1 MLDPA
6 ILKDNLE
13 VLESN
18 ISRRNLDIDVS
29 HLISLNEERKSLRF
43 NAEQKR
49 SQQKELG
56 KQIAN
61 ADNSEKEKLLD
72 KASELS
78 NDVKL
83 LFEQVDKKDE
93 EFLNLWIKIPNL
105 ISSTSPDG
113 KSENDNLE
121 IKKVGNVKE
130 ISNPKDHLEI
140 ASKLNLIDVEKA
152 SEVSGSRFA
161 YLFGDLVKI
170 EFNLVSWA
178 LNKLSDKG
186 FTPTVPPVLVRE
198 NALYGTGFF
207 PDDAE
212 QVYEIPNDDLYL
224 VGTSEVPL
232 AALHTNEIIDLEELP
247 IRYAGFSTCF
257 RREAGTYGKDTTG
270 IFRVHQFDKV
280 EMFSF
285 CNPEKSEEE
294 HEFILSVEEELL
306 QSLEIPYRVVDVCA
320 GDLGASAAKKYDIEA
335 WIPSQNTYREVTS
348 CSNTTDYQARRLN
361 IRAKKEGNTSV
372 LHTLNG
378 TAIAVGRILIALIE
392 NNQNED
398 SSVVFSVP
406 KLIVLPLR
414 YKSLNL
420 FELVPKS

>member
-13 VLESN
+13 DLELN
-18 ISRRNLDIDVS
+18 ISRRDLKIDINL
-29 HLISLNEERKSLRF
+29 LISLNDERKSLRF

-61 ADNSEKEKLLD
+61 ANENEKEELLD

-78 NDVKL
+78 NEVKL
-83 LFEQVDKKDE
+83 LFEEVDKRDE
-93 EFLNLWIKIPNL
+93 EFFNLWVKIPNL
-105 ISSTSPDG
+105 ISKTSPDG
-113 KSENDNLE
+113 KSDQDNLE
-121 IKKVGNVKE
+121 IKKVGNVKD
-130 ISNPKDHLEI
+130 ISSPKDHLEI
-140 ASKLNLIDVEKA
+140 ATKLNLLDVEKA

-178 LNKLSDKG
+178 LNKLSEKG

-232 AALHTNEIIDLEELP
+232 AALHTNEIINLEELP
-247 IRYAGFSTCF
+247 LRYAGFSTCF

-285 CNPEKSEEE
+285 CSPEKSEKE

-348 CSNTTDYQARRLN
+348 CSNTTSFQARRLN
-361 IRAKKEGNTSV
+361 IRAKSEGETKV

-392 NNQNED
+392 NNQTED
-398 SSVVFSVP
+398 GNVKFSNKVAEIIGV
-406 KLIVLPLR
+406 K
-414 YKSLNL
+414 NL
-420 FELVPKS
+420 GQ

>member
-1 MLDPA
+1 MLDPV

-29 HLISLNEERKSLRF
+29 HLIALNEERKSLRF

-49 SQQKELG
+49 SQQKEIG

-61 ADNSEKEKLLD
+61 ADKNEKEELLN

-78 NDVKL
+78 NEVKL

-93 EFLNLWIKIPNL
+93 EFTNLWVKIPNL
-105 ISSTSPDG
+105 ISRTSPDG
-113 KSENDNLE
+113 KSDKDNLE
-121 IKKVGNVKE
+121 IKKVGNIKE

-178 LNKLSDKG
+178 LNQLSEKG

-232 AALHTNEIIDLEELP
+232 AALHTNEIINMEELP

-285 CNPEKSEEE
+285 CHPEKSEEE
-294 HEFILSVEEELL
+294 HEFILSVEEDLL

-348 CSNTTDYQARRLN
+348 CSNTTSFQARRLN
-361 IRAKKEGNTSV
+361 IRAKSEGETSI

-392 NNQNED
+392 NNQTED
-398 SSVVFSVP
+398 GKVEFSEKVAEIIGV
-406 KLIVLPLR
+406 K
-414 YKSLNL
+414 NL
-420 FELVPKS
+420 G

>member
-18 ISRRNLDIDVS
+18 ISRRNLDIDVN

-61 ADNSEKEKLLD
+61 ADKNEKEELLN

-78 NDVKL
+78 DEVKL

-93 EFLNLWIKIPNL
+93 EFLNQWVKIPNL
-105 ISSTSPDG
+105 ISKTSPDG
-113 KSENDNLE
+113 KSDKDNLE

-140 ASKLNLIDVEKA
+140 ASQLNLIDVEKA

-178 LNKLSDKG
+178 LNKLSEKG

-232 AALHTNEIIDLEELP
+232 AALHTNEIINMEELP

-348 CSNTTDYQARRLN
+348 CSNTTSFQARRLN
-361 IRAKKEGNTSV
+361 IRAKSEGETSI

-392 NNQNED
+392 NNQTED
-398 SSVVFSVP
+398 GEVVFSENVANILGV
-406 KLIVLPLR
+406 KRLS
-414 YKSLNL
+414 KQ
-420 FELVPKS
+420 

>member
-6 ILKDNLE
+6 LLKNDLE
-13 VLESN
+13 TLKLN
-18 ISRRNLDIDVS
+18 ISRRNLNVDIDF
-29 HLISLNEERKSLRF
+29 LINLNEERKKLRF
-43 NAEQKR
+43 EAEQKR
-49 SQQKELG
+49 SEQKEIG
-56 KQIAN
+56 KEIAT
-61 ADNSEKEKLLD
+61 ADDKSKENLLSQ
-72 KASELS
+72 ASNIS
-78 NDVKL
+78 NEVKS
-83 LFEQVDKKDE
+83 LFEKVDQKDE
-93 EFLNLWIKIPNL
+93 EFFNNWVKIPNI
-105 ISSTSPDG
+105 ISETSPDG
-113 KSENDNLE
+113 KSDSDNLE
-121 IKKVGNVKE
+121 IKKIGNIKE
-130 ISNPKDHLEI
+130 MKNPRDHLEI

-212 QVYEIPNDDLYL
+212 QVYEIPNDDLFL

-232 AALHTNEIIDLEELP
+232 AALHTNEILNIKNLP
-247 IRYAGFSTCF
+247 LRYAGFSTCF

-285 CNPEKSEEE
+285 CDPVKSKEE

-306 QSLEIPYRVVDVCA
+306 QALEIPYRVVDVCA
-320 GDLGASAAKKYDIEA
+320 GDLGASAAKKFDIEA

-361 IRAKKEGNTSV
+361 IRAKDEGSTSV

-392 NNQNED
+392 NNQNTD
-398 SSVVFSVP
+398 GSVVFSDKVGEIIGVEQLG
-406 KLIVLPLR
+406 K
-414 YKSLNL
+414 
-420 FELVPKS
+420 

>member
-6 ILKDNLE
+6 LLKDNLDI
-13 VLESN
+13 LKKN
-18 ISRRNLDIDVS
+18 IIRRSLDVDLDNLIK
-29 HLISLNEERKSLRF
+29 LNEERKSLRF

-49 SQQKELG
+49 SEQKEIG
-56 KQIAN
+56 KSIAS
-61 ADNSEKEKLLD
+61 ASTDEKDNLLL
-72 KASELS
+72 KASALS
-78 NDVKL
+78 DEVKK
-83 LFEQVDKKDE
+83 LFEEVDIKDK
-93 EFLNLWIKIPNL
+93 EFIDLWIKIPNL
-105 ISSTSPDG
+105 VSDSSPDG
-113 KSENDNLE
+113 KTDQDNAE
-121 IKKVGNVKE
+121 IKQIGSIKQ
-130 ISNPKDHLEI
+130 IDNPKDHLEI
-140 ASKLNLIDVEKA
+140 AEKLKLINVQKA
-152 SEVSGSRFA
+152 AEVSGSRFA

-178 LNKLSDKG
+178 LNKLSEKG

-198 NALYGTGFF
+198 SALYGTGFF

-232 AALHTNEIIDLEELP
+232 AALHSNEILDLQKLP

-285 CNPEKSEEE
+285 CDPKKSTEE

-306 QSLEIPYRVVDVCA
+306 QLLEIPYRVVDVCA
-320 GDLGASAAKKYDIEA
+320 GDLGASASKKYDIEA

-361 IRAKKEGNTSV
+361 IRTKQDGETSI

-392 NNQNED
+392 NNQLPDGTVKFSD
-398 SSVVFSVP
+398 S
-406 KLIVLPLR
+406 LAAIVGVDRL
-414 YKSLNL
+414 S
-420 FELVPKS
+420 

>member
-18 ISRRNLDIDVS
+18 ISRRNIEIDVN
-29 HLISLNEERKSLRF
+29 HLIALNEERKSLRF
-43 NAEQKR
+43 DAEQKR

-61 ADNSEKEKLLD
+61 ADENEKEELLN

-78 NDVKL
+78 NEVKL

-93 EFLNLWIKIPNL
+93 EFLNLWVKIPNL
-105 ISSTSPDG
+105 ISKTSPDG
-113 KSENDNLE
+113 KSDKDNLE

-140 ASKLNLIDVEKA
+140 ASQLNLIDVEKA

-178 LNKLSDKG
+178 LNKLSEKG

-232 AALHTNEIIDLEELP
+232 AALHANEIINMEELP
-247 IRYAGFSTCF
+247 MRYAGFSTCF

-348 CSNTTDYQARRLN
+348 CSNTTSFQARRLN
-361 IRAKKEGNTSV
+361 IRAKSEGETSI

-392 NNQNED
+392 NNQTED
-398 SSVVFSVP
+398 GKVEFSDNVAEIIGV
-406 KLIVLPLR
+406 K
-414 YKSLNL
+414 NL
-420 FELVPKS
+420 G

>member
-18 ISRRNLDIDVS
+18 ISRRNLDIDVN

-56 KQIAN
+56 KQIAK
-61 ADNSEKEKLLD
+61 ADKNEKEELLN

-78 NDVKL
+78 DEVKL
-83 LFEQVDKKDE
+83 LFEQVEKKDE
-93 EFLNLWIKIPNL
+93 EFLNQWVKIPNL
-105 ISSTSPDG
+105 ISKTSPDG
-113 KSENDNLE
+113 KSDKDNLE

-140 ASKLNLIDVEKA
+140 ASQLNLIDVEKA

-178 LNKLSDKG
+178 LNKLSEKG

-207 PDDAE
+207 PDDAD

-232 AALHTNEIIDLEELP
+232 AALHTNEIINMEELP

-348 CSNTTDYQARRLN
+348 CSNTTSFQARRLN
-361 IRAKKEGNTSV
+361 IRAKSEGETSI

-392 NNQNED
+392 NNQTED
-398 SSVVFSVP
+398 GEVVFSENVANILGV
-406 KLIVLPLR
+406 KRLS
-414 YKSLNL
+414 KQ
-420 FELVPKS
+420 

>member
-18 ISRRNLDIDVS
+18 ISRRNLEIDVNN
-29 HLISLNEERKSLRF
+29 LISLNDERKSLRF

-61 ADNSEKEKLLD
+61 ANEDEKDKLLN

-78 NDVKL
+78 NEVKL
-83 LFEQVDKKDE
+83 LFEQVEKKDE
-93 EFLNLWIKIPNL
+93 EFLNMWVKIPNL
-105 ISSTSPDG
+105 ISKTSPDG
-113 KSENDNLE
+113 KSDEDNLE

-130 ISNPKDHLEI
+130 ITNPKDHLEI

-178 LNKLSDKG
+178 LNKLSEKG

-232 AALHTNEIIDLEELP
+232 AALHTNEIISMEELP

-348 CSNTTDYQARRLN
+348 CSNTTSFQARRLN
-361 IRAKKEGNTSV
+361 IRAKSDGETSI

-392 NNQNED
+392 NNQTED
-398 SSVVFSVP
+398 GEVVFSENVANILGV
-406 KLIVLPLR
+406 KRLS
-414 YKSLNL
+414 KQ
-420 FELVPKS
+420 

>member
-6 ILKDNLE
+6 LLKNDLETLKLNIL
-13 VLESN
+13 
-18 ISRRNLDIDVS
+18 RRNLNVDIDF
-29 HLISLNEERKSLRF
+29 LINLNEERKKLRF
-43 NAEQKR
+43 EAEQKR
-49 SQQKELG
+49 SEQKEIG
-56 KQIAN
+56 KEIAT
-61 ADNSEKEKLLD
+61 ADDKSKENLLSQASSISNEV
-72 KASELS
+72 KA
-78 NDVKL
+78 
-83 LFEQVDKKDE
+83 LFEKVDQKDE
-93 EFLNLWIKIPNL
+93 EFFNNWVKIPNI
-105 ISSTSPDG
+105 ISETSPDG
-113 KSENDNLE
+113 KSDSDNLE
-121 IKKVGNVKE
+121 IKKMGNIKE
-130 ISNPKDHLEI
+130 MKNPRDHLEI

-152 SEVSGSRFA
+152 SEVSGSIFA

-212 QVYEIPNDDLYL
+212 QVYEIPNDDLFL

-232 AALHTNEIIDLEELP
+232 AALHTNEILNIKNLP
-247 IRYAGFSTCF
+247 LRYAGFSTCF

-285 CNPEKSEEE
+285 CDPVKSKEE

-306 QSLEIPYRVVDVCA
+306 QALEIPYRVVDVCA
-320 GDLGASAAKKYDIEA
+320 GDLGASAAKKFDIEA

-361 IRAKKEGNTSV
+361 IRAKDEGSTSV

-392 NNQNED
+392 NNQNTD
-398 SSVVFSVP
+398 GSVVFSDKVAEIIGVEQLG
-406 KLIVLPLR
+406 K
-414 YKSLNL
+414 
-420 FELVPKS
+420 

>member
-1 MLDPA
+1 MLDPVL
-6 ILKDNLE
+6 LKDNIEILK
-13 VLESN
+13 LN
-18 ISRRNLDIDVS
+18 ISRRNLDVDIDF
-29 HLISLNEERKSLRF
+29 LIKLNEERKKLRF
-43 NAEQKR
+43 EAEQKR
-49 SQQKELG
+49 SNQKELG
-56 KQIAN
+56 KEIAN
-61 ADNSEKEKLLD
+61 ADKEKKEDLLNQ
-72 KASELS
+72 ASELS
-78 NDVKL
+78 GEVKS
-83 LFEQVDKKDE
+83 LFEKLEQKDE
-93 EFLNLWIKIPNL
+93 EFLNQWIKIPNI
-105 ISSTSPDG
+105 ISDTSPDG
-113 KSENDNLE
+113 KSDSDNQELKKIGNIKE
-121 IKKVGNVKE
+121 IK
-130 ISNPKDHLEI
+130 NPKDHLEI

-178 LNKLSDKG
+178 LDKLSEKG
-186 FTPTVPPVLVRE
+186 FMPTVPPVLVRE

-212 QVYEIPNDDLYL
+212 QVYEIPNDDLFL

-232 AALHTNEIIDLEELP
+232 AALHTNEILNIKKLP
-247 IRYAGFSTCF
+247 LRYAGFSTCF

-285 CNPEKSEEE
+285 CDPSKSEEE

-306 QSLEIPYRVVDVCA
+306 QALEIPYRVVDVCA
-320 GDLGASAAKKYDIEA
+320 GDLGASAAKKFDIEA

-361 IRAKKEGNTSV
+361 IRAKNEDTTSV

-392 NNQNED
+392 NNQNKD
-398 SSVVFSVP
+398 GSVEFSDDLASIIGVE
-406 KLIVLPLR
+406 KLG
-414 YKSLNL
+414 
-420 FELVPKS
+420 E